1 MGRPLSGVPHVGRR
15 TETRKDGTKYIYER
29 TTIYDPQTKK
39 IKVLGCKLIGKILKG
54 SNEIIKTRPK
64 KPAAPKPV
72 APVKVARSH
81 VGASEILDFV
91 GKQSGIDTCIL
102 RSLPQAEALKAI
114 SLARYLA
121 ACDRKTLPGIE
132 TWQLNHQIPYL
143 EPLTERVYGTLFEQ
157 LGRNESWIQ
166 NYFRHI
172 ASTLEKEPALALDST
187 TFSTYSTNLK
197 EARYGFNK
205 DADGLPTIKFVTLYS
220 VKNRLPIAYCK
231 QPGNIPDVI
240 SIQTALKQLSV
251 LGVTKPLIVTDNGYY
266 SMGNMVEFLD
276 SNMKF
281 LTLASRSATWLRD
294 IVEEAL
300 AELDNLDNICP
311 YDTQVKGKTVSKMQE
326 FSRLRHRSTASAKA
340 GETQKFSR
348 RIYVHI
354 LRNSEIQTCKTRALE
369 EELTALRSTVLSGE
383 ELSESAAKK
392 VEKYLILSRQ
402 GRGGKLT
409 VKFNQEAFNETAKF
423 FGLFVLVSNKAQD
436 CFEALEDY
444 RLREK
449 TEEAFGIYK
458 EYCDGRKPR
467 VWTGDRLR
475 GRQFVQFIALS
486 YRCWLIGKVREIK
499 ELLAKWLVEKEK
511 KSEKSKA
518 EKLLSWLDNRSL
530 AQILDWFDCIE
541 ETTVASKAGE
551 IRWKTESIERD
562 KFFLSLLGM
571 IRKLCKIRNF
581 SQSPFGGFISEES
594 DGNFPSG
601 RN

>member
-205 DADGLPTIKFVTLYS
+205 DADGLPAIKFVTLYS

-571 IRKLCKIRNF
+571 II
-581 SQSPFGGFISEES
+581 
-594 DGNFPSG
+594 
-601 RN
+601 

>member
-354 LRNSEIQTCKTRALE
+354 LRNSVIQTCKTRALE

-571 IRKLCKIRNF
+571 II
-581 SQSPFGGFISEES
+581 
-594 DGNFPSG
+594 
-601 RN
+601 

>member
-91 GKQSGIDTCIL
+91 GKQGGIDTCIL

-571 IRKLCKIRNF
+571 II
-581 SQSPFGGFISEES
+581 
-594 DGNFPSG
+594 
-601 RN
+601 

>member
-1 MGRPLSGVPHVGRR
+1 MGRPLSGVSHVGRR

-571 IRKLCKIRNF
+571 II
-581 SQSPFGGFISEES
+581 
-594 DGNFPSG
+594 
-601 RN
+601 

>member
-157 LGRNESWIQ
+157 LGRNESWTQ

-541 ETTVASKAGE
+541 ETTVASKAEE

-571 IRKLCKIRNF
+571 II
-581 SQSPFGGFISEES
+581 
-594 DGNFPSG
+594 
-601 RN
+601 

>member
-205 DADGLPTIKFVTLYS
+205 DADGLPTIKFVTLYL

-571 IRKLCKIRNF
+571 II
-581 SQSPFGGFISEES
+581 
-594 DGNFPSG
+594 
-601 RN
+601 

>member
-205 DADGLPTIKFVTLYS
+205 DADELPTIKFVTLYS

-571 IRKLCKIRNF
+571 II
-581 SQSPFGGFISEES
+581 
-594 DGNFPSG
+594 
-601 RN
+601 

>member
-551 IRWKTESIERD
+551 IRWKTESRECL
-562 KFFLSLLGM
+562 KFCVCP
-571 IRKLCKIRNF
+571 K
-581 SQSPFGGFISEES
+581 FIT
-594 DGNFPSG
+594 
-601 RN
+601 

>member
-197 EARYGFNK
+197 KARYGFNK

-571 IRKLCKIRNF
+571 II
-581 SQSPFGGFISEES
+581 
-594 DGNFPSG
+594 
-601 RN
+601 

>member
-157 LGRNESWIQ
+157 IGRNESWIQ

-340 GETQKFSR
+340 GEIQKFSR

-444 RLREK
+444 RLRVK

-571 IRKLCKIRNF
+571 KI
-581 SQSPFGGFISEES
+581 
-594 DGNFPSG
+594 
-601 RN
+601 

>member
-39 IKVLGCKLIGKILKG
+39 IKVPGCKLIGKILKG

-571 IRKLCKIRNF
+571 II
-581 SQSPFGGFISEES
+581 
-594 DGNFPSG
+594 
-601 RN
+601 

>member
-15 TETRKDGTKYIYER
+15 TETKKDGTKYIYER

-54 SNEIIKTRPK
+54 SDEIIQTRPK
-64 KPAAPKPV
+64 KPAAPKPM
-72 APVKVARSH
+72 APVKAARVH

-91 GKQSGIDTCIL
+91 GKQSAVDACIL
-102 RSLPQAEALKAI
+102 RSLPEAEALKAI
-114 SLARYLA
+114 SLARYLVS
-121 ACDRKTLPGIE
+121 CDRRTLPGIE
-132 TWQLNHQIPYL
+132 TWQLSHRIPFS

-157 LGRNESWIQ
+157 VGKNETWVQ

-187 TFSTYSTNLK
+187 TVSTYSTNLK

-205 DADGLPTIKFVTLYS
+205 EADGLPTIKFVTLYS

-231 QPGNIPDVI
+231 QPGNIPDVS

-266 SMGNMVEFLD
+266 SMSNMVEFLE
-276 SNMKF
+276 SNSKF
-281 LTLASRSATWLRD
+281 LTLASRSVTWLRD
-294 IVEEAL
+294 IVQEAMTD
-300 AELDNLDNICP
+300 LDNLDNICP
-311 YDTQVKGKTVSKMQE
+311 YDTQVKGKTVSKMQQ
-326 FSRLRHRSTASAKA
+326 FSRLRLRSTASAKA

-354 LRNSEIQTCKTRALE
+354 LRNSEIQTCRTRALE
-369 EELTALRSTVLSGE
+369 EELTELRNAVLSGE
-383 ELSESAAKK
+383 ELSESALKK
-392 VEKYLILSRQ
+392 VEKYLILSRV
-402 GRGGKLT
+402 GRGGKLS
-409 VKFNQEAFNETAKF
+409 VKFNQEAFNESAKF

-458 EYCDGRKPR
+458 EYCDGRKSR
-467 VWTGDRLR
+467 VWSGDRLR

-486 YRCWLIGKVREIK
+486 YRCWLIGKIREIK
-499 ELLAKWLVEKEK
+499 EMLSRSLAEKEHKAEK
-511 KSEKSKA
+511 KKA
-518 EKLLSWLDNRSL
+518 EKLLSWLENRSL

-541 ETTVASKAGE
+541 ETTVVGKAGE

-562 KFFLSLLGM
+562 KYFLSLLGM
-571 IRKLCKIRNF
+571 KI
-581 SQSPFGGFISEES
+581 
-594 DGNFPSG
+594 
-601 RN
+601 

>member
-300 AELDNLDNICP
+300 AELDNLDIICP

-562 KFFLSLLGM
+562 KLGVSQ
-571 IRKLCKIRNF
+571 ILCL
-581 SQSPFGGFISEES
+581 P
-594 DGNFPSG
+594 
-601 RN
+601 

>member
-64 KPAAPKPV
+64 KSAAPKPV

-571 IRKLCKIRNF
+571 II
-581 SQSPFGGFISEES
+581 
-594 DGNFPSG
+594 
-601 RN
+601 

>member
-205 DADGLPTIKFVTLYS
+205 DSDGLPTIKFVTLYS

-571 IRKLCKIRNF
+571 II
-581 SQSPFGGFISEES
+581 
-594 DGNFPSG
+594 
-601 RN
+601 

>member
-326 FSRLRHRSTASAKA
+326 FSRLRHRSTASARA

-571 IRKLCKIRNF
+571 II
-581 SQSPFGGFISEES
+581 
-594 DGNFPSG
+594 
-601 RN
+601 

>member
-143 EPLTERVYGTLFEQ
+143 EPLTERVYRTLFEQ

-571 IRKLCKIRNF
+571 II
-581 SQSPFGGFISEES
+581 
-594 DGNFPSG
+594 
-601 RN
+601 

>member
-541 ETTVASKAGE
+541 ETT
-551 IRWKTESIERD
+551 D
-562 KFFLSLLGM
+562 L
-571 IRKLCKIRNF
+571 
-581 SQSPFGGFISEES
+581 
-594 DGNFPSG
+594 
-601 RN
+601 

>member
-499 ELLAKWLVEKEK
+499 ELLAKRLVEKEK

-571 IRKLCKIRNF
+571 II
-581 SQSPFGGFISEES
+581 
-594 DGNFPSG
+594 
-601 RN
+601 

>member
-64 KPAAPKPV
+64 KPAAPNPV

-571 IRKLCKIRNF
+571 II
-581 SQSPFGGFISEES
+581 
-594 DGNFPSG
+594 
-601 RN
+601 

>member
-392 VEKYLILSRQ
+392 VEKYLILSRH

-571 IRKLCKIRNF
+571 II
-581 SQSPFGGFISEES
+581 
-594 DGNFPSG
+594 
-601 RN
+601 

>member
-187 TFSTYSTNLK
+187 TISTYSTNLK

-571 IRKLCKIRNF
+571 II
-581 SQSPFGGFISEES
+581 
-594 DGNFPSG
+594 
-601 RN
+601 

>member
-499 ELLAKWLVEKEK
+499 ELLVKWLVEKEK

-571 IRKLCKIRNF
+571 II
-581 SQSPFGGFISEES
+581 
-594 DGNFPSG
+594 
-601 RN
+601 

>member
-1 MGRPLSGVPHVGRR
+1 
-15 TETRKDGTKYIYER
+15 
-29 TTIYDPQTKK
+29 
-39 IKVLGCKLIGKILKG
+39 
-54 SNEIIKTRPK
+54 
-64 KPAAPKPV
+64 
-72 APVKVARSH
+72 
-81 VGASEILDFV
+81 
-91 GKQSGIDTCIL
+91 
-102 RSLPQAEALKAI
+102 
-114 SLARYLA
+114 
-121 ACDRKTLPGIE
+121 
-132 TWQLNHQIPYL
+132 
-143 EPLTERVYGTLFEQ
+143 
-157 LGRNESWIQ
+157 
-166 NYFRHI
+166 
-172 ASTLEKEPALALDST
+172 
-187 TFSTYSTNLK
+187 
-197 EARYGFNK
+197 
-205 DADGLPTIKFVTLYS
+205 
-220 VKNRLPIAYCK
+220 
-231 QPGNIPDVI
+231 
-240 SIQTALKQLSV
+240 
-251 LGVTKPLIVTDNGYY
+251 
-266 SMGNMVEFLD
+266 MVEFLD

-571 IRKLCKIRNF
+571 II
-581 SQSPFGGFISEES
+581 
-594 DGNFPSG
+594 
-601 RN
+601 